1 MVRSILLASVC
12 GVALA
17 SAPALAQAADSAPP
31 VPAAQQSGPDAAASG
46 PAEIIVTGSRVIRD
60 GSKEPTPVTVVAA
73 ADLAKARPGLV
84 AEALNQ
90 LPSFRGSSGASTG
103 FTSAVGPLT
112 GSYLNLRNLG
122 VQRTLVLV
130 DGRRASPT
138 SRDGSTDVNLLPQD
152 LIKRVDIVTGG
163 ASAAYGSDA
172 VAGVVNF
179 VLDTDFTGLKATAQ
193 GGISGQGDAQTYKA
207 SLTGGTKFADGR
219 GRIVASASYF
229 SVGGL
234 QSAADRSWSA
244 DNVGFLSNP
253 AVPGQLIFASN
264 VRASTASAGGLVL
277 SGPFAGQQFAPDGS
291 LVPFSRGS
299 IQSGVVQVGGDGAKA
314 LSNLSAAVRTQNY
327 FGHAEYD
334 VTDKLTLFAQG
345 NLSFARNHY
354 NQIQQFN
361 IVGFNGFTI
370 FSGNP
375 YLNPAAQAALTATG
389 TPAFAMGRIN
399 FDFGSPANATAKART
414 IDATAG
420 FRYDGP
426 GTLKIDGYY
435 EHGENRTVVETH
447 NNVALGRLYAAA
459 DAVRDPASG
468 NIVCRVTLTN
478 PGAHPGCVP
487 INLFGSGA
495 PSQAAINYVEGTSHY
510 VTKLT
515 QDVADLSLRAQPF
528 STWAGPVSL
537 AAGGQYRREQL
548 NQATDSIG
556 PSINNA
562 DLSVRG
568 FPAAY
573 QNQPGGWLLTNVFPI
588 QGKYNLWEV
597 FGEAAVPLAR
607 ELPFLYALDVNGA
620 IRYTHYST
628 SGGVVTWKGGAVWQ
642 PVEGIRL
649 RGTAS
654 RDIRAPNVPELF
666 SGVVQATG
674 SVIDRGATT
683 PIIVASQGNPA
694 LKPEKAKTLTGGVV
708 FTPSFAPGLSL
719 SVDYYSIDIKG
730 VISSLSAQQT
740 LDQCNAGATALC
752 SSITRNAAGVI
763 TRIQSP
769 TLNLN
774 RQKTAGL
781 DIELDYRPRGQV
793 AGGNTA
799 IRVLTSYLAKQELTL
814 SGAAPVDYAGGV
826 GLSAAAYMNNPR
838 WTVTA
843 NVEWSKGPFELFAQ
857 ERFISPG
864 TYDVTRIQPT
874 TIADNHVKSVFY
886 TDLTA
891 AWNVNKGFRFFV
903 TVNNLFDRDP
913 PLAPTGTLFTFVAT
927 NQQLYDVIGRR
938 FTAGVN
944 LKF

>member
-1 MVRSILLASVC
+1 MIRSVLLASVC
-12 GVALA
+12 CSALAVPSWAQDAA
-17 SAPALAQAADSAPP
+17 SAPAAISPSAAVKAAP
-31 VPAAQQSGPDAAASG
+31 VTAN
-46 PAEIIVTGSRVIRD
+46 AEIVVTGSRAIRD
-60 GSKEPTPVTVVAA
+60 GSKEPTPVTVISAT
-73 ADLAKARPGLV
+73 DLGKARPGLV
-84 AEALNQ
+84 ADGLNQ
-90 LPSFRGSSGASTG
+90 LPSFRGSSGSTTG

-179 VLDTDFTGLKATAQ
+179 VLDTDFTGIKATAQ
-193 GGISGQGDAQTYKA
+193 SGISGQGDVPTYKA
-207 SLTGGTKFADGR
+207 SITGGTKFADGR
-219 GRIVASASYF
+219 GRIVGSASYF

-234 QSAADRSWSA
+234 QSVADRSWGA
-244 DNVGFLSNP
+244 DNVGFLTNP
-253 AVPGQLIFASN
+253 AVPGQLIFASDI
-264 VRASTASAGGLVL
+264 RASTASAGGLVL
-277 SGPFAGQQFAPDGS
+277 SGPFAGKQFAPDGS
-291 LVPFSRGS
+291 LVPFSRGTA
-299 IQSGVVQVGGDGAKA
+299 QSGVVQVGGDGAKA
-314 LSNLSAAVRTQNY
+314 LSNLSASIRTQNY
-327 FGHAEYD
+327 FGHAEFD
-334 VTDKLTLFAQG
+334 VMPSLTVFAQG
-345 NLSFARNHY
+345 NLSYARNHY

-375 YLNPAAQAALTATG
+375 YLNPAAQAALTSTG

-399 FDFGSPANATAKART
+399 FDFGDPANATAKART
-414 IDATAG
+414 IDGTAG
-420 FRYDGP
+420 FRFNGP

-447 NNVALGRLYAAA
+447 NNIALGRLYAAA
-459 DAVRDPASG
+459 DAVRDPSG
-468 NIVCRVTLTN
+468 QIVCRVTLTN
-478 PGAHPGCVP
+478 PTAYPGCTP
-487 INLFGSGA
+487 IDLFGAGA

-510 VTKLT
+510 VTRLK
-515 QDVADLSLRAQPF
+515 QDVAELTARAQPF

-537 AAGGQYRREQL
+537 AAGGGYRREALAQETD
-548 NQATDSIG
+548 ATG

-562 DLSVRG
+562 DHSVLG

-588 QGKYNLWEV
+588 QGHYDLWEA

-607 ELPFLYALDVNGA
+607 DLPFLHALDVNGA
-620 IRYTHYST
+620 VRYTHYST
-628 SGGVVTWKGGAVWQ
+628 SGGVVTWKGGGVWQ
-642 PVEGIRL
+642 PVEGVRL
-649 RGTAS
+649 RGTVS

-674 SVIDRGATT
+674 SVIDKGVTT
-683 PIIVASQGNPA
+683 PIVVASQGNPA
-694 LKPEKAKTLTGGVV
+694 LKPEKAKTFTGGIVL
-708 FTPSFAPGLSL
+708 TPSFLPGLSL
-719 SVDYYSIDIKG
+719 SVDYYAIDIKG
-730 VISSLSAQQT
+730 VISSLTPQQT
-740 LDQCNAGATALC
+740 LNQCLAGAASLC
-752 SSITRNAAGVI
+752 SSITRNDAGTI

-774 RQKTAGL
+774 QQKTAGV
-781 DIELDYRPRGQV
+781 DIELDYRPQGEV
-793 AGGNTA
+793 LGGKSGV
-799 IRVLTSYLAKQELTL
+799 RVLASYLAKQSQTL
-814 SGAAPVDYAGGV
+814 SGAPPVDYAGAV
-826 GLSAAAYMNNPR
+826 GLSGGVYANNPR

-843 NVEWSKGPFELFAQ
+843 NFDWSKGPFELFAQ
-857 ERFISPG
+857 ERFISAG
-864 TYDVTRIQPT
+864 TYDVTRIEPT

-891 AWNVNKGFRFFV
+891 AVNVNKDFRFFV

-927 NQQLYDVIGRR
+927 NQQLYDVVGRR